1 MGALQA
7 GARNSRADPRRPPV
21 AGSSR
26 RRSYRVNTAAPG
38 CVARA
43 TCNLKALE
51 RMEEQA
57 TEQRTGGSREGD
69 EGQWPTSGGDCLFS
83 ETSRRT
89 SGGRRDVSTATGRVR
104 RHEGSASG
112 PRPRLDGSTGADAQ
126 SAADGA
132 VPRIPAGRQA
142 LLECVP
148 AHHHPV
154 RAGVASWR
162 DARVSRV
169 SGCRL
174 ECRE

>member
-112 PRPRLDGSTGADAQ
+112 PRPRLDGSTGADAR
-126 SAADGA
+126 SAADGT
-132 VPRIPAGRQA
+132 VPRIPAGRPGPLA
-142 LLECVP
+142 CGP
-148 AHHHPV
+148 APPRFV
-154 RAGVASWR
+154 RAGVAPQR
-162 DARVSRV
+162 DACVSQV
-169 SGCRL
+169 SAYRL
-174 ECRE
+174 DGRD